1 MTDLDKKV
9 TPDEAEGP
17 VQKEGKK
24 NSSIGLDENIGGMLC
39 YIFIIGL
46 IFLFMEKENRF
57 IRFHALQAVFLGV
70 FLFILNLVFAVIP
83 IIGWILS
90 LLMGPFV
97 LFMIVFMMYQAYKGK
112 LYKLPVIG
120 DMAEKQLKGNN

>member
-1 MTDLDKKV
+1 MSDLEKNSSDNKK
-9 TPDEAEGP
+9 
-17 VQKEGKK
+17 
-24 NSSIGLDENIGGMLC
+24 SSIGLDENIGGMLC

-46 IFLFMEKENRF
+46 VFLFMEKENQF

-70 FLFILNLVFAVIP
+70 FLFILNLVLGIIP

-90 LLMGPFV
+90 LLMGPLV

-112 LYKLPVIG
+112 YFKLPVIG
-120 DMAEKQLKGNN
+120 DMAEKQLKVNN